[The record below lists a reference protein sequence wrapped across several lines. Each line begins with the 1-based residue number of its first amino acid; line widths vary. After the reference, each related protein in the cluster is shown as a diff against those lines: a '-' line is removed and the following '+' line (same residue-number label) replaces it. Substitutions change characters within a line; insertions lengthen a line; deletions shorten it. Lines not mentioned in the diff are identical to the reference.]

1 MKSFHCRRYKPN
13 GLRFRFLAI
22 AVLVGV
28 QVTLVQAGHAQS
40 TPAIPEA
47 KPTPSPTSSR
57 PEELPQHQGTRNEVQ
72 PLIPPGQ
79 LPSPTPPSPVPGAS
93 PGNNQVIGGI
103 TDQQAA
109 EFDKQFE
116 AALALTR
123 QIPPGLVPMGLIETV
138 KIALSKNKDLRLS
151 IEDTQ
156 SARAKLKEAVGDFDA
171 TASAIAKYAYSV
183 PSYGSD
189 VALNNN
195 NQVLNMALPAI
206 LQSAGIPVNNTTVS
220 NAINAAVEAQETKPI
235 TTLDTSVG
243 ISKKFRDGL
252 QLGILYQPIWSDEAG
267 NLKYPPT
274 TNSIILTATLP
285 IGQKGG
291 VLYNDANE
299 INARLTYESKLQ
311 TLRND
316 TQKTAMDTAQ
326 AYWAMVAALE
336 KFALEDRAFRVDAL
350 LAKLSE
356 EMAEGGGV
364 PYSEVTLAR
373 GRESQAF
380 AQRVQALVAA
390 YEAGRKLGI
399 AIGLRSQELKKLPFA
414 AEGFPTIKP
423 KDVAALN
430 SDGLVDGA
438 LARRLDRQAALTN
451 IRAKQ
456 VMLEKAK
463 RDLQVTPT
471 LVGSL
476 GADIN
481 NEKVEGTG
489 APPERGTKI
498 GLDASIGATL
508 NWPFANNAAEGSVMG
523 AQSDVNSAVINM
535 EDLSSTI
542 AANVTASADTLQE
555 LAGDVQTQ
563 EKAVTAFRKSFD
575 DMREKFRRG
584 ATTMF
589 ETIQSEEQ
597 LTTAETELVDFRLAL
612 ANAIVQLRYETA
624 TLLSSETVIR
634 APGYP
639 HGVEQVAITEKAF
652 ETLPDTNQP
661 VGPILKDRNYEPNV
675 KYISGRPPWD
685 H

>member
-1 MKSFHCRRYKPN
+1 MLN
-13 GLRFRFLAI
+13 GLRFSFLAI
-22 AVLVGV
+22 AVQIGFQLTFVP
-28 QVTLVQAGHAQS
+28 AGHAQS

-47 KPTPSPTSSR
+47 QPTPTSTK
-57 PEELPQHQGTRNEVQ
+57 PEELPQHQGRGRNEVQ

-79 LPSPTPPSPVPGAS
+79 LPSPTPSPVPGAS
-93 PGNNQVIGGI
+93 PANNQVVGGI

-109 EFDKQFE
+109 EFDKQF
-116 AALALTR
+116 ATALALTK
-123 QIPPGLVPMGLIETV
+123 QVPPGLVPMGLIETV

-171 TASAIAKYAYSV
+171 TATAIAKYAYSV

-189 VALNNN
+189 VSQNNT
-195 NQVLNMALPAI
+195 NQILNMALPAI
-206 LQSAGIPVNNTTVS
+206 LQSAGLPVNNTTIS
-220 NAINAAVEAQETKPI
+220 NAINAAVQAEETKPI

-252 QLGILYQPIWSDEAG
+252 QLGVLYQPIWSDEAG

-291 VLYNDANE
+291 TLYNDANE

-316 TQKTAMDTAQ
+316 TQKTAMNIAQ
-326 AYWAMVAALE
+326 AYWAMVAALQ
-336 KFALEDRAFRVDAL
+336 KFALEDRAYRVDAL

-356 EMAEGGGV
+356 QMAEGGGV
-364 PYSEVTLAR
+364 AYSEVTLAR

-399 AIGLRSQELKKLPFA
+399 AIGLRSDELRKLPFA
-414 AEGFPTIKP
+414 AQGFPTIKP
-423 KDVAALN
+423 KDVAGLN
-430 SDGLVDGA
+430 SDALIDAA

-456 VMLEKAK
+456 VMLQKAK
-463 RDLQVTPT
+463 ADLQIMPT
-471 LVGSL
+471 FVGSI

-481 NEKVEGTG
+481 NEKTEGTG

-555 LAGDVQTQ
+555 LAGDVATQ
-563 EKAVTAFRKSFD
+563 EKAVSAFEKSFD

-597 LTTAETELVDFRLAL
+597 LTSAETELVDFRLAL

-624 TLLSSETVIR
+624 TLLSTDTVIR

-639 HGVEQVAITEKAF
+639 HGLEQVAITEKAF

-661 VGPILKDRNYEPNV
+661 VGPSLKDRNYEPNV
-675 KYISGRPPWD
+675 KYISGRPPWA